1 MGAYILVNVV
11 ALFSLNLLFL
21 VFGSFLNAAVLFCF
35 WKSSHLRKK
44 LCHFTILVLSF
55 IDLVCVIFIHPMII
69 LSTVSWHF
77 ENSAVREKLDNLKHI
92 KSSLYALSFYALMT
106 MNLERYIAIK
116 YPIYHRTSMTKA
128 KLMLVFATLF
138 LFAVTLRVLSGTGL
152 IPAQLPSSITFTVIL
167 AIMLLINF
175 KMYIISK
182 RTRQRKM
189 RHAGSADGKLQNKR
203 ENYTTQSQLKSDEK
217 SEESNKLD
225 AKSSKLEA
233 KSSNLDAKSDNLHV
247 ESNKSHQE
255 NRELQEESKSSHV
268 EAIELHK
275 ERNTLDENKNEL
287 QEKNGKFYDKS
298 DNPHEEKDKPRGKN
312 SKLQEKSSKPDASN
326 NNVSEKRGSLQKVY
340 LKTRNKLPK
349 LRIQNISTC
358 ILAVAC
364 FTVCSLPG
372 MIFNAL
378 NITMGKKWFGTN
390 NFQLTLLWVQT
401 FITMNSSFNTLV
413 FFWKNKILRKAGI
426 QAFRNLRTNKTNRRS
441 LKRYQT

>member
-55 IDLVCVIFIHPMII
+55 IDLACVIFIHPMII

-77 ENSAVREKLDNLKHI
+77 ENSAIREKLDNLKHI

-116 YPIYHRTSMTKA
+116 YPIYHRTAMTKA
-128 KLMLVFATLF
+128 KLMLAFATLF
-138 LFAVTLRVLSGTGL
+138 LFAVTLRVLSGTAL
-152 IPAQLPSSITFTVIL
+152 VPAQLPSSITFTVIL

-189 RHAGSADGKLQNKR
+189 RHAGSADGKVENSR
-203 ENYTTQSQLKSDEK
+203 ENNTKQSQLKSDEK
-217 SEESNKLD
+217 SEESNKLE
-225 AKSSKLEA
+225 ARSSKLEA
-233 KSSNLDAKSDNLHV
+233 KSNNLHV

-255 NRELQEESKSSHV
+255 NRKLQEESNKSQV
-268 EAIELHK
+268 EAIEVHT
-275 ERNTLDENKNEL
+275 ERNTLDQNKKEL
-287 QEKNGKFYDKS
+287 QEKNGKLYDKS
-298 DNPHEEKDKPRGKN
+298 DNLHEEKDKPRGKN
-312 SKLQEKSSKPDASN
+312 SKLQEKSSKPDAN
-326 NNVSEKRGSLQKVY
+326 TNNVSEKRESLQKVY
-340 LKTRNKLPK
+340 FKTRNKLPK

-378 NITMGKKWFGTN
+378 NISMGKEWFGTN

-413 FFWKNKILRKAGI
+413 FFWKNKILRKEGI
-426 QAFRNLRTNKTNRRS
+426 KAFRNLTNKTNRRS

>member
-1 MGAYILVNVV
+1 MVNVV

-44 LCHFTILVLSF
+44 LCYFTILVLSF
-55 IDLVCVIFIHPMII
+55 IDLACVIVIHPMIM

-77 ENSAVREKLDNLKHI
+77 ENSALREKLDNLKHI

-116 YPIYHRTSMTKA
+116 HPIYHRTSMTKA

-189 RHAGSADGKLQNKR
+189 RHAGSADGKVQNKR
-203 ENYTTQSQLKSDEK
+203 ENNTTQSQSKSDEK
-217 SEESNKLD
+217 RDESNKLD
-225 AKSSKLEA
+225 ARSSKLEA
-233 KSSNLDAKSDNLHV
+233 KSNNLHV

-255 NRELQEESKSSHV
+255 NRKLQEESNKSHV

-275 ERNTLDENKNEL
+275 ERNKLDENKNEL

-298 DNPHEEKDKPRGKN
+298 DNLHEKDKPRGKN
-312 SKLQEKSSKPDASN
+312 NKLQAKSSKPDASS
-326 NNVSEKRGSLQKVY
+326 NNVNEKRGSLQKVY
-340 LKTRNKLPK
+340 PKTRNKLPK
-349 LRIQNISTC
+349 LRIQNVSTC

-364 FTVCSLPG
+364 FTVCALPG

-378 NITMGKKWFGTN
+378 NISMGKEWFGTN

-413 FFWKNKILRKAGI
+413 FFWKSKILRKEGI
-426 QAFRNLRTNKTNRRS
+426 QAFRKLRTNKTNRRS